1 MRSPRHLLGCVLAVT
16 RLELLPIRVRRGFAR
31 GARWSLYPWTS
42 YWRGT
47 HEPAVQQALESLGEI
62 EGWHCWDLGAHYGLY
77 SIALARRVG
86 AAGSVA
92 AFEPNPLSFRR
103 LTYHRKLN
111 RLNNLRLF
119 CAAVSDQIGAA
130 EFYTYGKLESTTT
143 HLPYADE
150 TSSSACAPI
159 TVPLVQLDKLVEQGQ
174 LRAPD
179 LIKIDVE
186 GHGHKALAGA
196 AQSIAARR
204 PIIFAALHGN
214 PEATEIRSLLDPL
227 GYTETPI
234 GSSEENSTGGD
245 FIFRPPPKRR
255 GLA

>member
-1 MRSPRHLLGCVLAVT
+1 MKLRGILDYAHSVT
-16 RLELLPIRVRRGFAR
+16 RLGLIPVHVQKGVAR

-47 HEPAVQQALESLGEI
+47 HEPAVQQAFESLGEL

-119 CAAVSDQIGAA
+119 CAAVSDQVGAA

-143 HLPYADE
+143 HLPYAGE
-150 TSSSACAPI
+150 TRSAACAAI

-179 LIKIDVE
+179 LVKIDVE

-196 AQSIAARR
+196 ARSIAAHR
-204 PIIFAALHGN
+204 PIIFVAFHGN
-214 PEATEIRSLLDPL
+214 PEATEIRALLDPL

-245 FIFRPPPKRR
+245 FIFRPSPKRR